1 MNRLGPVL
9 AGAFFCLAA
18 GLAAAGP
25 RAQTFTLANGLQVVV
40 IPDHRVPIVT
50 HMIWYRTGAADDPWG
65 SSGVAHFL
73 EHLMFK
79 STGTIKSGEFSRTIT
94 SLGGRDNA
102 VTTHDT
108 TSYYQRVAKEHLR
121 SVMSLEADRM
131 AHLRFIEEEVRTERD
146 VIQEE
151 RRSTVEANP
160 LTVLS
165 EQMLAVLYYNH
176 PYGRPVL
183 GWAHE
188 MSKLSRQD
196 VVPFYRRFYAPNNAV
211 LVVAGDVTPAEVRP
225 LAQATYGANKPNPA
239 AVRRPR
245 PQEPLPIVARRVTL
259 EDERAGS
266 TVLVRFYDVPSFPS
280 ARKDEAE
287 TLDLLAHIIGGD
299 DTSRLYRHFV
309 GGGLAATA
317 GVTYLGTGLDS
328 GRIAI
333 ILIPLPEV
341 PLEKAEA
348 ALDAIIDDVREKGIT
363 QQELDRAKSSLE
375 ARRVFESD
383 NQMTLARRYGEWSAL
398 GRPISDLETIPK
410 RMQDV
415 SADTAKRVAH
425 EFLVAQR
432 SVTGILKRPIARTA
446 SPAATA
452 TK

>member
-1 MNRLGPVL
+1 MKRFGPAL

-18 GLAAAGP
+18 GLAAAEP
-25 RAQTFTLANGLQVVV
+25 RVNTFALANGLQVVV

-65 SSGVAHFL
+65 SSGIAHFL

-79 STGTIKSGEFSRTIT
+79 STGKLKSGEFTRAIT
-94 SLGGRDNA
+94 RRGGRDNA

-108 TSYYQRVAKEHLR
+108 TNYHQRVAKEHLR
-121 SVMSLEADRM
+121 SVMALEADRM
-131 AHLRFIEEEVRTERD
+131 ANLRFVEEEVRTERD

-151 RRSTVEANP
+151 RRSTVEGNP

-165 EQMLAVLYYNH
+165 EQMLAALYHNH

-196 VVPFYRRFYAPNNAV
+196 AVTFYRRFYAPNNAV
-211 LVVAGDVTPAEVRP
+211 LVVAGDVTPEEVKS
-225 LAQATYGANKPNPA
+225 LAQATYGANKANPA

-245 PQEPLPIVARRVTL
+245 PQEPAPIVARRVTL
-259 EDERAGS
+259 EDARAGS
-266 TVLVRFYDVPSFPS
+266 TFFVRFYDVPSFPS
-280 ARKDEAE
+280 ARNGEAE
-287 TLDLLAHIIGGD
+287 SLDLLAHIIGGD

-309 GGGLAATA
+309 LGGLAATA
-317 GVTYLGTGLDS
+317 GVSYLGNGLDS

-348 ALDAIIDDVREKGIT
+348 ALDQIIEDVREKGIT
-363 QQELDRAKSSLE
+363 QEELDRAKSSLE
-375 ARRVFESD
+375 ARQVFEAD
-383 NQMTLARRYGEWSAL
+383 NQMKLAQRYGEWVTM
-398 GRPISDLETIPK
+398 GRPVSDLEAIPK
-410 RMQDV
+410 RTQGV
-415 SADTAKRVAH
+415 SVDTAKRVAH

-432 SVTGILKRPIARTA
+432 SVTGILKRPVAKTA
-446 SPAATA
+446 SPSATA

>member
-1 MNRLGPVL
+1 MKRLGPAL
-9 AGAFFCLAA
+9 AGVFLCLAA
-18 GLAAAGP
+18 GLAAAEP
-25 RAQTFTLANGLQVVV
+25 RVNTFALANGLQVVV

-65 SSGVAHFL
+65 SSGIAHFL

-79 STGTIKSGEFSRTIT
+79 STGKLKSGEFTRAIT
-94 SLGGRDNA
+94 RLGGRDNA

-108 TSYYQRVAKEHLR
+108 TNYHQRVAKEHLR
-121 SVMSLEADRM
+121 SVMALEADRM
-131 AHLRFIEEEVRTERD
+131 ANLRFVEEEVRTERD

-151 RRSTVEANP
+151 RRSTVEGNP

-165 EQMLAVLYYNH
+165 EQMLAVLYHNH
-176 PYGRPVL
+176 AYGRPVL

-196 VVPFYRRFYAPNNAV
+196 AVTFYRRFYAPNNAV
-211 LVVAGDVTPAEVRP
+211 LVVAGDVTPEEVKS

-245 PQEPLPIVARRVTL
+245 PQEPAPIAARRVTL
-259 EDERAGS
+259 EDARAGS
-266 TVLVRFYDVPSFPS
+266 TFFVRFYDVPSFPS
-280 ARKDEAE
+280 ARNGEAE
-287 TLDLLAHIIGGD
+287 SLDLLAHIIGGD

-309 GGGLAATA
+309 LGGLAATA
-317 GVTYLGTGLDS
+317 GVSYLGNGLDS

-348 ALDAIIDDVREKGIT
+348 ALDQIIEDVREKGIT
-363 QQELDRAKSSLE
+363 QEELDRAKSSLE
-375 ARRVFESD
+375 ARQVFESD
-383 NQMTLARRYGEWSAL
+383 NQMKLAQRYGEWVTL
-398 GRPISDLETIPK
+398 GRPVSDLEAIPK
-410 RMQDV
+410 RTQDV
-415 SADTAKRVAH
+415 SVDTAKRVAH

-432 SVTGILKRPIARTA
+432 SVTGILKRPVAKTA
-446 SPAATA
+446 SPSTTA